1 LALQPTNSAEDVFV
15 REVDE
20 ELQKDQMLGIWKQWG
35 RWIVGG
41 ISFIV
46 LAWGGFLYWQF
57 KQAEAAGIQGENYT
71 RLMDTLEA
79 GSDVGVAMKLA
90 EIEKSTDGGY
100 KAPAALTRGGIAVSK
115 NDVKAA
121 VAAFKSVIDDPDAP
135 QVWRD
140 LALIR
145 QTAAEFDT
153 MKPEAV
159 IARLKPISVAGNP
172 WFGSA
177 GEMTAMAYLRMNK
190 PDLAGRIFADLA
202 KNETVPETIR
212 SRSAELANALGVEA
226 ATPLIKEG
234 TR

>member
-1 LALQPTNSAEDVFV
+1 MALPPTNSAEDIFV

-20 ELQKDQMLGIWKQWG
+20 ELQKDQMLGIWKKWG

-41 ISFIV
+41 IVGIV
-46 LAWGGFLYWQF
+46 IAWGGFLYWQF
-57 KQAEAAGIQGENYT
+57 KQAEAAGIQGEKYT

-79 GSDVGVAMKLA
+79 GSDVGVAAQLA

-115 NDVKAA
+115 NDLKGA
-121 VAAFKSVIDDPDAP
+121 VSAFKSIVDDPEVP

-153 MKPEAV
+153 LKPEAA
-159 IARLKPISVAGNP
+159 IARLKPLSVAGNA

-177 GEMTAMAYLRMNK
+177 GEMTAMAYLRLNK
-190 PDLAGRIFADLA
+190 PDLAGRLFADLA
-202 KNETVPETIR
+202 KNENVPETVR
-212 SRSAELANALGVEA
+212 SRSAEMANALGVEA
-226 ATPLIKEG
+226 ASPLIKEG
-234 TR
+234 TQ